1 MVQACT
7 QDTLNPLD
15 KGIFTLFEAVFIFC
29 NFKIFFIKLTFR
41 FRKFKFNNASYV
53 FRKKTIKIINF
64 QFNSKQ
70 FRQFCQY
77 RFYNS

>member
-29 NFKIFFIKLTFR
+29 NFKIFFIKITFR
-41 FRKFKFNNASYV
+41 FRKLKFNNTSYV
-53 FRKKTIKIINF
+53 FRKNIK
-64 QFNSKQ
+64 K
-70 FRQFCQY
+70 
-77 RFYNS
+77 

>member
-29 NFKIFFIKLTFR
+29 NFKIFFIKITFR
-41 FRKFKFNNASYV
+41 FRKLKFNNTSYV
-53 FRKKTIKIINF
+53 FQKNIKK
-64 QFNSKQ
+64 
-70 FRQFCQY
+70 
-77 RFYNS
+77 

>member
-1 MVQACT
+1 MVQDCT

-29 NFKIFFIKLTFR
+29 NFKIFFIKLTFNLENLNSIIQVT
-41 FRKFKFNNASYV
+41 FFTKN
-53 FRKKTIKIINF
+53 KKKIINF

-70 FRQFCQY
+70 LR
-77 RFYNS
+77 